1 MDGASAGS
9 ALVSSGALSTA
20 DLAIRSGAL
29 LKAILVAHLAT
40 APLLQLLAPL
50 SFSTL
55 DDLLIARLD
64 FPPGRLGLL
73 VLAIL
78 CCRDCGEREAQA

>member
-1 MDGASAGS
+1 MLVQSATYSMLIPQETSLSSRSEAS
-9 ALVSSGALSTA
+9 
-20 DLAIRSGAL
+20 IL
-29 LKAILVAHLAT
+29 L
-40 APLLQLLAPL
+40 PLLQLLAPL